1 VPEATVTSN
10 RSAGAPSGPAV
21 PAWRFSPDEVAAFTY
36 DRFELDLAAGR
47 LSCHYLLD
55 DLPFVEQ
62 VQLPPARRGVEP
74 AAADRAARLVFLLAG
89 VSYYKAA
96 APPVVD
102 LGRYALTPDEAA
114 MLHAFYVDGLG
125 EYAYRNELDLTA
137 LELRYEHADPSPI
150 ETGVSPTRPLV
161 PFGGGIDSIVSVETV
176 RAHHPDTALFVVSRL
191 GDRFTAIEDAAAV
204 TGLPVVRA
212 GRELDPRILRSR
224 ELGFRNGHIPVTGI
238 ISAIAVLAA
247 VLDGRGQVV
256 MSNEWSASAGN
267 VEHHGR
273 TVNHQY
279 SKSLAFEDLLRA
291 ALANAFR
298 DGPDWFSL
306 LRPFSELA
314 IARRFADLRAYH
326 PVFRSCN
333 RAFHLDA
340 SARQA
345 TWCGTCDKCCFIDLI
360 LSPFVPAADLRTV
373 FGGREPL
380 GNPETLPVLRTLLD
394 VGDGPKP
401 FECVGDVTECRA
413 AVQLAAARPDRAG
426 EPVLE
431 QLAAAVGPHAVGH
444 AELAALLS
452 PIGRHHLPDAY
463 ATRDLLG

>member
-1 VPEATVTSN
+1 MTSN
-10 RSAGAPSGPAV
+10 RSAAAPSGAADPAG
-21 PAWRFSPDEVAAFTY
+21 RFSPDAVASFTY
-36 DRFELDLAAGR
+36 DRYELDLAAGH

-55 DLPFVEQ
+55 DVPFVEH
-62 VQLPPARRGVEP
+62 VQLPPARPDVDP
-74 AAADRAARLVFLLAG
+74 TAADRAARLVFLLAG

-96 APPVVD
+96 APPVAD
-102 LGRYALTPDEAA
+102 LGPHALTPNEAA
-114 MLHAFYVDGLG
+114 MLRAFYVDGLG
-125 EYAYRNELDLTA
+125 EYAFRNGLDLTA
-137 LELRYEHADPSPI
+137 LELRHEHADPSPI
-150 ETGVSPTRPLV
+150 ATGVSPTRPLV

-176 RAHHPDTALFVVSRL
+176 RARHPDTALFVVSRL
-191 GDRFTAIEDAAAV
+191 GDRFAAIEDAAAV
-204 TGLPVVRA
+204 AGLPVVRA
-212 GRELDPRILRSR
+212 GRELDPKILRSR

-238 ISAIAVLAA
+238 ISSIAVLAA

-256 MSNEWSASAGN
+256 MSNEWSASSGN
-267 VEHHGR
+267 VEHQGR

-291 ALANAFR
+291 ALADAFT

-314 IARRFADLRAYH
+314 IARRFATLRAYH

-340 SARQA
+340 DARHA

-360 LSPFVPAADLRTV
+360 LAPFVPAADLRAV

-380 GNPETLPVLRTLLD
+380 GNPDTLPVLRTLLD
-394 VGDGPKP
+394 LGEGPKP
-401 FECVGDVTECRA
+401 FECVGEVTECRA

-426 EPVLE
+426 QPVLE
-431 QLAAAVGPHAVGH
+431 QLVAAIGPHGVAP
-444 AELAALLS
+444 AELATLLA
-452 PIGRHHLPDAY
+452 PIGRHHLPAGY
-463 ATRDLLG
+463 AAHDLLG